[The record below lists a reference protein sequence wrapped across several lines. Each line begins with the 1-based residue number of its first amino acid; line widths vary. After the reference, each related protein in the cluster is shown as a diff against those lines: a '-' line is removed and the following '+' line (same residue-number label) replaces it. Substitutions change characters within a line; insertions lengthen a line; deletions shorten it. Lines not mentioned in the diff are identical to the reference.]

1 MPPSVSDMDVDPS
14 SPQARPTTRRT
25 LRIFLFCVSLIVALT
40 FILSFQFLPSR
51 INLQVGDVSP
61 TDIRA
66 PSRITYQSEIKTEE
80 EKLRAEAAVEEIYDP
95 ADASIAREQINRV
108 RRVFDYVD
116 AVRHDVYADA
126 DTKAELI
133 QAIPG
138 VELPPTAVHDTIN
151 LDEESWNQVVS
162 ESLYVL
168 DEGILRQ
175 EIRTDQVEEVK
186 NQVSTLISLAL
197 PEDQAALVEAW
208 VSNFVV
214 PNSFLNPEAT
224 GETRALAREAVEP
237 VYVTLEEDEI
247 ILREGEVTTPLAW
260 EALGRLGLRQPQI
273 EWTDIVVRI
282 LFASLLVFVLALYL
296 IYLHPTFWDTWQ
308 DVLLLGLLTVLAVLV
323 AKLMIPGHVV
333 MGYLFPLAAVSMLL
347 TALVD
352 AEIAIVVT
360 AILSLMVGF
369 IAGGSLEFVLYGF
382 AGGVVSS
389 LRLWRIERLNA
400 FLWAGVYAALSN
412 LSVVLIFRI
421 LEQDH
426 DLLGTLQI
434 AGGGVA
440 NAVLAVS
447 LTLGGFFLLSNI
459 LHITTSL
466 QLLELG
472 RPTHPLLRELLVK
485 APGTYH
491 HSLMVG
497 NLAEQAAQAVG
508 ANALLARVGAYYH
521 DIGKLLRPY
530 FFAENQT
537 DGVNPHER
545 LDPETS
551 AQIIISH
558 VKDGLQLA
566 KKHGLPQEIRDF
578 IPQHHGTALSTY
590 FYHEACQQS
599 QSSEEIPAE
608 RYRYPGPRPRSREA
622 AILMLADEVE
632 AASRANRPG
641 SVEEIEELVDGLIRN
656 RIADDQLDESDLTL
670 RDLQEV
676 SVTFVNVLQGIY
688 HPRIKYPEQNQE
700 TKEEEAKV
708 GDRTK
713 RTGRSRVSGKGRSG
727 THKKSGSG
735 NSSSGGDGE
744 TPQSGTPHHR

>member
-1 MPPSVSDMDVDPS
+1 MPPSVSDKPVEPGT
-14 SPQARPTTRRT
+14 PQAQPTSRRR
-25 LRIFLFCVSLIVALT
+25 LRVVLFCVSLIVTLT

-51 INLQVGDVSP
+51 VNLQVGDVSSG
-61 TDIRA
+61 DIRA
-66 PSRITYQSEIKTEE
+66 PTRITYNSEIRTEE
-80 EKLRAEAAVEEIYDP
+80 DRQRAEAAVEEIYNP
-95 ADASIAREQINRV
+95 AEAAIAREQINRA
-108 RRVFDYVD
+108 REIFDYVD
-116 AVRHDVYADA
+116 AVRHDAYADT
-126 DTKAELI
+126 DTRAELI

-175 EIRTDQVEEVK
+175 QIRGDQVEEAK
-186 NQVSTLISLAL
+186 NQVIAFISLAL

-208 VSNFVV
+208 VRNFVV

-224 GETRALAREAVEP
+224 EEARALAREAVEP

-260 EALGRLGLRQPQI
+260 EALGKLGLRQPQI
-273 EWTDIVVRI
+273 EWRDIVVRF
-282 LFASLLVFVLALYL
+282 LFTSLLVFILALYL
-296 IYLHPTFWDTWQ
+296 VYLHPAFWDTWQ
-308 DVLLLGLLTVLAVLV
+308 DVLLLSLLMALAVLV

-333 MGYLFPLAAVSMLL
+333 LGYLFPLAAVSMLL
-347 TALVD
+347 TALVN

-360 AILSLMVGF
+360 AILSLTVGF

-382 AGGVVSS
+382 AAGVVSS

-434 AGGGVA
+434 AGAGMA
-440 NAVLAVS
+440 NAVLSVS
-447 LTLGGFFLLSNI
+447 LTLGGFFLLSNV

-508 ANALLARVGAYYH
+508 ADPLLARVGAYYH
-521 DIGKLLRPY
+521 DIGKMLRPY

-537 DGVNPHER
+537 DGENPHER

-566 KKHGLPQEIRDF
+566 KKYGLPQEISDF

-590 FYHEACQQS
+590 FYHEAHQQGEG
-599 QSSEEIPAE
+599 SEEIPE
-608 RYRYPGPRPRSREA
+608 EHYRYPGPRPRSREA
-622 AILMLADEVE
+622 AILMLADEAE

-656 RIADDQLDESDLTL
+656 RMADGQLDQSDLTL
-670 RDLQEV
+670 HDLQEV
-676 SVTFVNVLQGIY
+676 RATFISVLQGIY
-688 HPRIKYPEQNQE
+688 HPRIKYPEQDQE
-700 TKEEEAKV
+700 TKEEEVKV
-708 GDRTK
+708 GDRAERSGRPPVSEK
-713 RTGRSRVSGKGRSG
+713 GRSRTPEKG
-727 THKKSGSG
+727 GSG
-735 NSSSGGDGE
+735 NPPSRGNAE
-744 TPQSGTPHHR
+744 TPESGTTRH